1 MKGIAT
7 LSFWLGLLSIPAALI
22 VFFARSHEAG
32 IFIGLWPATLLILSY
47 ILEQKTAQ
55 GRHRVDQG

>member
-22 VFFARSHEAG
+22 VFFASSHEVG

-47 ILEQKTAQ
+47 ILEQKTA
-55 GRHRVDQG
+55 